1 MRILF
6 LGDVTGPIGIAAIRK
21 SLPLLRERL
30 LPDFAVV
37 NGENASNGR
46 GITRADYLA
55 LKHAGADVITLG
67 NHYRDKKQ
75 IDSFI
80 GEYPDLLRPANLACY
95 DKGRGYG
102 VFEANGK
109 KLGVVSMMG
118 PAFLNEELNSQY
130 DCMEEILSSGAMPKS
145 VFVDFHGEST
155 SEKELFLHCFASRV
169 SAIIGTHTHVQTHDA
184 LIYKGTAFMADAGMC
199 GEHNSIIGVSVESA
213 MNKIVR
219 QLGNPFCCNKEGA
232 MIVEGCL
239 IDVDEETGRAQSIKY
254 IRLIDGEEWKD
265 EPLHY

>member
-46 GITRADYLA
+46 GITRADYLS

-184 LIYKGTAFMADAGMC
+184 TIYKGTAFMADAGMC

-239 IDVDEETGRAQSIKY
+239 IDVDEENGRAQSIKY